1 MAFDFKKEYKDL
13 YGPKTAPSIVTVPK
27 VNYLAVRGHGDP
39 NAEGGKYKASIG
51 LLYAIAFTLK
61 MSYKGGR
68 KIDGYFPYVV
78 PPLEGLWWQDGQK
91 GDLDYSRK
99 ADLNFISLI
108 RLPDFVTRADF
119 DWAIREAT
127 EKKGGD
133 FAKVEF
139 FPYDEGECVQCMHIG
154 SYDDEPQTLAKMCQ
168 YAQENGYKIDDAGER
183 LHHEIYL
190 SDPRRVTPERLKTVI
205 RQPVVRLNQTEN

>member
-1 MAFDFKKEYKDL
+1 MVFDFKKEYKDL
-13 YGPKTAPSIVTVPK
+13 YSPKTMPSIVTVPK
-27 VNYLAVRGHGDP
+27 ANYLAVRGHGDP
-39 NAEGGKYKASIG
+39 NVGGGEYKASIG

-139 FPYDEGECVQCMHIG
+139 LPYDEGECVQCMHIG